1 MGGGCIAHPPRLFRS
16 SSETYE
22 MSDNKPRKPFTLAA
36 DGKRTLRTKDNA
48 KPRIRPP
55 QQVQKP
61 APNLAPPGMS
71 GLRLKPGTTLAR
83 PQSPTSDPKPAP
95 TKRFGLHTSKGQL
108 TRTFKPLVNGKD
120 KARRLER

>member
-1 MGGGCIAHPPRLFRS
+1 
-16 SSETYE
+16 

-36 DGKRTLRTKDNA
+36 EGKPILRTKDNA

-71 GLRLKPGTTLAR
+71 GLRPMQGLTQ
-83 PQSPTSDPKPAP
+83 PQAQSPKPAP
-95 TKRFGLHTSKGQL
+95 PKRFKLHSNKGQL
-108 TRTFKPLVNGKD
+108 TRTFKPLVNDRD
-120 KARRLER
+120 KTLGRER